1 MNELNNLSLIIEVM
15 NCCERPRHK
24 TGVFLKYQADVE
36 LAYQAAK
43 KVAEESP
50 EDGGVLSCEH
60 SRKYDS
66 FLEFKNGSIM
76 QFKRVS
82 ENARGYA
89 FHAVLYDPRIDE
101 KILYSVVC
109 HTEKLREEQ

>member
-1 MNELNNLSLIIEVM
+1 MNELNSLSLIIEVM

-43 KVAEESP
+43 EVAEESP
-50 EDGGVLSCEH
+50 EDGGVLSCKWP
-60 SRKYDS
+60 RKYDS

-76 QFKRVS
+76 QFRRAS
-82 ENARGYA
+82 ESARGYA
-89 FHAVLYDPRIDE
+89 FHKVLYDPRIEDE
-101 KILYSVVC
+101 ILYSVIY
-109 HTEKLREEQ
+109 HTEKIKEEQ